1 MVICGKENYHPKIV
15 VTMQKRWCQ
24 CCLLL
29 LTRSYY
35 LLRKG
40 IIILNSLVL
49 SPSFKLYLGPCS
61 AASSELL
68 PSLRNSITHVLSA
81 EYRCPF
87 RVIRQLEGG
96 RRDVPSPRWAI
107 CFVFHFK
114 DRRWAFEIIYGVIA
128 LKKGTWNNLV
138 WSSQC
143 HGILMKRKG
152 MPLKG
157 QIIHVRPH
165 WQISPNSLKE
175 MVLELY
181 GSNSFE
187 AVEFKLSRKGFVRGT
202 ERAARSRSGRDLD

>member
-15 VTMQKRWCQ
+15 VTTQKRW

-81 EYRCPF
+81 EYRCQF
-87 RVIRQLEGG
+87 RVIRQGG

-107 CFVFHFK
+107 CFVFHLK

-152 MPLKG
+152 IPLK
-157 QIIHVRPH
+157 
-165 WQISPNSLKE
+165 
-175 MVLELY
+175 
-181 GSNSFE
+181 
-187 AVEFKLSRKGFVRGT
+187 LST
-202 ERAARSRSGRDLD
+202 SGRTGKSHRIHWKRWCWSCMEATRWRR